1 MPKLLQ
7 LKTSLFANQGQSS
20 QLSDAFVA
28 AWQASRPGSTVTV
41 RDFASDPVP
50 HLDGAGFQAFLTAP
64 AERSAEQAAKVAYSD
79 TLIAELQAADVLVI
93 GLPMYNL
100 GIPSTLKAW
109 IDHVARAG
117 VTFRYTAEGPQG
129 LLAGKQAYVFATRG
143 GRYAGTAFDTQSD
156 FVRNFL
162 GFVGISDVQFVYAEG
177 LNMGEDSKTA
187 GLAGAQAELARL
199 AA

>member
-177 LNMGEDSKTA
+177 LNMGEESKTA
-187 GLAGAQAELARL
+187 GLTGAQAELARL

>member
-1 MPKLLQ
+1 MQKLLQ

-28 AWQASRPGSTVTV
+28 AWQLSRPGSAVTV
-41 RDFASDPVP
+41 RDFAVDPVP
-50 HLDGAGFQAFLTAP
+50 HLDGAAFQAFLSQP
-64 AERSAEQAAKVAYSD
+64 EERSAEQQAKVAYSD
-79 TLIAELQAADVLVI
+79 ALIAELQAADVLVI

-117 VTFRYTAEGPQG
+117 ITFRYTANGPQG
-129 LLAGKQAYVFATRG
+129 LLAGKKAYVFATRG
-143 GRYAGTAFDTQSD
+143 GRYAGTAFDTQTD

-162 GFVGISDVQFVYAEG
+162 GFIGIGEVEFVYAEG
-177 LNMGEDSKTA
+177 LNMGEESKSA
-187 GLAGAQAELARL
+187 GLAGAHAELARI

>member
-41 RDFASDPVP
+41 RDFACDPVP

-64 AERSAEQAAKVAYSD
+64 AERSVEQAAKVAYSD

>member
-1 MPKLLQ
+1 MQKLLQ
-7 LKTSLFANQGQSS
+7 LKTSLFSNQGQSS

-28 AWQASRPGSTVTV
+28 AWHASHPGSDVTI
-41 RDFASDPVP
+41 RDFAVDPVP
-50 HLDGAGFQAFLTAP
+50 HLDGAGFQAFLSK
-64 AERSAEQAAKVAYSD
+64 AEERTAEQQTKVAYSD
-79 TLIAELQAADVLVI
+79 TLIAELQTADVLVI

-117 VTFRYTAEGPQG
+117 VTFRYTATGPQG
-129 LLAGKQAYVFATRG
+129 LLTGKKAYVFATRG
-143 GRYAGTAFDTQSD
+143 GRYAGTAFDTQTD

-162 GFVGISDVQFVYAEG
+162 GFIGITEVEFVYAEG
-177 LNMGEDSKTA
+177 LNMGDESRASSLTTA
-187 GLAGAQAELARL
+187 HSELARI